1 MIINYICKVV
11 GWEPIILDDNL
22 VIHDLIFK
30 LYFPVHQI
38 FELSFS
44 FRHTHSDHKWLT
56 VGLLL
61 LDLLCAEVLQAKSII
76 HSFGVF
82 LATDLHSHFC
92 KALRSA
98 KTWVG
103 IAILYLHSKK
113 CERWIKK
120 NLLASAAKRT
130 LHRCRVATIDSMVRG
145 DLMSHPY
152 HWESQDPLPIRD
164 LPTASSWWC
173 LLRSHP
179 PHDYGQCPRSLGG
192 NRHHFTSRRDSC
204 RVLSSDRR
212 YASSR
217 SD

>member
-1 MIINYICKVV
+1 MVTIPTPPTVKLLGQTYLTSNHMRDFHQMIINYIGKVV
-11 GWEPIILDDNL
+11 GREPIILDDNL
-22 VIHDLIFK
+22 VIHNLIFK

-38 FELSFS
+38 FELSLS

-92 KALRSA
+92 KALRST

-113 CERWIKK
+113 FERWIRK
-120 NLLASAAKRT
+120 LLT
-130 LHRCRVATIDSMVRG
+130 CI
-145 DLMSHPY
+145 
-152 HWESQDPLPIRD
+152 
-164 LPTASSWWC
+164 
-173 LLRSHP
+173 
-179 PHDYGQCPRSLGG
+179 
-192 NRHHFTSRRDSC
+192 SC
-204 RVLSSDRR
+204 
-212 YASSR
+212 
-217 SD
+217 